1 MSGLGPGSGSANY
14 DRMQSATLKGA
25 SIPPPIG
32 GINARDELANMDPRD
47 ALTLEN
53 IFPQPSYVEMRRG
66 YEAHATGMS
75 GTIQTLMEWA
85 GTGSNKLKA
94 ANAGKIYDVTAAG
107 AVGGAEQS
115 GLSVDIWQ
123 WCNFATAG
131 GNFLVAC
138 NGTDAVR
145 NYDGTNWT
153 SPSITGP
160 SSSAKFIQVVP
171 FKARLWFVEDE
182 TQDAWY
188 LPASSIAGAAV
199 KFPLGT
205 NFKLGGKLQSIGTLS
220 KDAGDGADD
229 YIVFISSKGEISIWQ
244 GTDPSSATTFALI
257 GNYRV
262 GYPIGPRAVVDV
274 AGDLGVIS
282 SDGVV
287 SVNVMMNNDRA
298 SSAKAAITNKIQN
311 LFNQYATTYKDNPGW
326 MPLVYPRGNWA
337 LFNIPFSTTQYVQL
351 VMNTITG
358 AWCQFTNMNAF
369 CWGLMGDDIFFGGT
383 DGVVYKADTGL
394 ADNNAVI
401 TAQLKTAWNYFGQRG
416 KQKLFTLIRPVI
428 STNGIPSVQ
437 MNLNVDF
444 QDVAPTGTISTSV
457 PASSIWGS
465 ALWGSGVWAGLTTIV
480 TNWNSPLALGYCAAV
495 RMTITTNNSTFIVN
509 SFDVQMQAGG
519 AL

>member
-47 ALTLEN
+47 ALTLDN
-53 IFPQPSYVEMRRG
+53 IFPQPSYVSMRAG
-66 YEAHATGMS
+66 FISWATGMS
-75 GTIQTLMEWA
+75 GTVNTLMEW
-85 GTGSNKLKA
+85 GGPSSNKLKA
-94 ANAGKIYDVTAAG
+94 ANDGKIYDVTNTG
-107 AVGGAEQS
+107 AVGAAEVS
-115 GLSVDIWQ
+115 GLSVDVWQ

-131 GNFLVAC
+131 GKFLVAC

-145 NYDGTNWT
+145 NYDGTSWT

-171 FKARLWFVEDE
+171 FKSRLWFVEDG

-205 NFKLGGKLQSIGTLS
+205 QFKLGGRLQAIGTLS

-229 YIVFISSKGEISIWQ
+229 YIVFISSKGEISVWQ
-244 GTDPSSATTFALI
+244 GTDPASATTFALI

-262 GYPIGPRAVVDV
+262 GVPVGPRAVVDV

-287 SVNVMMNNDRA
+287 SVSVMMNNDRA

-311 LFNQYATTYKDNPGW
+311 LFNQYYTAYSGNPGW

-337 LFNIPFSTTQYVQL
+337 IFNVPFSTTQYVQL

-358 AWCQFTNMNAF
+358 SWCRFTNMNAY
-369 CWGLMGDDIFFGGT
+369 CWGLMGDDLFFGGT
-383 DGVVYKADTGL
+383 DGVVYKADIG
-394 ADNNAVI
+394 ASDNGSVI
-401 TAQLKTAWNYFGQRG
+401 TAQLKTAWNYFNQRG

-428 STNGIPSVQ
+428 STNGSPSVL

-444 QDVAPTGTISTSV
+444 QDVDPTGTIS
-457 PASSIWGS
+457 ASAPMNS
-465 ALWGSGVWAGLTTIV
+465 LWGVATWGTGTWGGLAATI

-495 RMTITTNNSTFIVN
+495 RMTITTNSSTFILN

>member
-1 MSGLGPGSGSANY
+1 
-14 DRMQSATLKGA
+14 
-25 SIPPPIG
+25 
-32 GINARDELANMDPRD
+32 
-47 ALTLEN
+47 
-53 IFPQPSYVEMRRG
+53 
-66 YEAHATGMS
+66 
-75 GTIQTLMEWA
+75 MEW
-85 GTGSNKLKA
+85 GGPGSNKLKA
-94 ANAGKIYDVTAAG
+94 ANAGKIYDVTSSG
-107 AVGGAEQS
+107 AVGAAEVS

-145 NYDGTNWT
+145 NYNGSVWST
-153 SPSITGP
+153 PSITGP
-160 SSSAKFIQVVP
+160 SSSAKFIQVIP
-171 FKARLWFVEDE
+171 FKARLWFVEDG

-188 LPASSIAGAAV
+188 LPAASISGAAV
-199 KFPLGT
+199 KFPLGAQ
-205 NFKLGGKLQSIGTLS
+205 FKLGGKLQAIGTLS

-229 YIVFISSKGEISIWQ
+229 YIVFLSSKGEISVWQ

-282 SDGVV
+282 SDGVISV
-287 SVNVMMNNDRA
+287 SVMMNNDRA

-311 LFNQYATTYKDNPGW
+311 LFNQYVTSYGSNAGW

-337 LFNIPFSTTQYVQL
+337 LFNIPFSSTEYVQL

-358 AWCQFTNMNAF
+358 SWCRFMNMNAY
-369 CWGLMGDDIFFGGT
+369 CWGLLGDDIYFGST
-383 DGVVYKADTGL
+383 DGIVYRADTG
-394 ADNNAVI
+394 ASDNGAVI
-401 TAQLKTAWNYFGQRG
+401 TANLKTAWNYFNQRG
-416 KQKLFTLIRPVI
+416 RQKLFTLIRPVI
-428 STNGIPSVQ
+428 STNGSPSIL

-444 QDVAPTGTISTSV
+444 QDVAPTGTIS
-457 PASSIWGS
+457 ASAPSNS
-465 ALWGSGVWAGLTTIV
+465 LWGVAQWGMGVWAGVATTI

-495 RMTITTNNSTFIVN
+495 RMTITTNSSSFILN
-509 SFDVQMQAGG
+509 SFDVQMQSGG